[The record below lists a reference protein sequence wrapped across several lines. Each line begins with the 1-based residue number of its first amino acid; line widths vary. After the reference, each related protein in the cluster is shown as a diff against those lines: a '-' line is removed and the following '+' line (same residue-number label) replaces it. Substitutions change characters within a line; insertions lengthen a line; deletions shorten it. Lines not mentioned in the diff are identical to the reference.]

1 MPRLLIDAREVEV
14 PAGAT
19 ILDAARQLGIQIPTL
34 CHLDGCTPATSCMV
48 CVVKVRNPDRLL
60 PACGARAEDGM
71 EVESETQEVRAAR
84 RTALELLLS
93 DHPGDCI
100 APCRSICPARMDIP
114 RMLRQAAAGDW
125 ASAAA
130 TARSALVLP
139 ATLGRICP
147 APCEK
152 GCRRAD
158 HDAALAIRSL
168 HRRAADSDLAA
179 AGRTLPPCNP
189 ATGRRAAVI
198 GAGPC
203 GLAAAW
209 RLLQDGIAC
218 TLFDDQDKPG
228 GMLRLSV
235 PETQLPRDVLDAEVA
250 LVAALGAEFRMRTR
264 VGRDV
269 ALADLRK
276 DFDAVL
282 VAAGAARTDGAE
294 PAAGEALLA
303 GAGIDR
309 RTFQTSEAGVFAA
322 GNVVHSHR
330 MAVRAVA
337 DGAAAALSIAQH
349 LRGEGVTGLKRPFTT
364 RLHGPTA
371 EEMARLV
378 AGASPAGRVA
388 PAAAEGRGPAAGTA
402 GDARSGSEK
411 GQEPYAFSEKV
422 PDTFSDLTEDEA
434 RREAP
439 RCLHCD
445 CRKADAC
452 KLRRYAEAYG
462 ASPGRY
468 QGTRRPFEQDVRH
481 PDVVYEPGKCIS
493 CGLCIQV
500 AARAKEPLGLAF
512 IGRGFNVRVGT
523 PFSPTVAD
531 GLQKAAAECVA
542 ACPTGALATK

>member
-14 PAGAT
+14 APGAT
-19 ILDAARQLGIQIPTL
+19 LLDAARRAGLEIPTL
-34 CHLDGCTPATSCMV
+34 CFLDGCTPATSCMV

-71 EVESETQEVRAAR
+71 EVESETQEVRTAR

-100 APCRSICPARMDIP
+100 APCQSICPARMDIP

-179 AGRTLPPCNP
+179 AGRTLPPCKP
-189 ATGRRAAVI
+189 ATGKRAAVI

-282 VAAGAARTDGAE
+282 VAAGAARTDGAG

-322 GNVVHSHR
+322 GDVVHHHR

-364 RLHGPTA
+364 RLHAPTA
-371 EEMARLV
+371 EETARLV

-388 PAAAEGRGPAAGTA
+388 PAAAEGLEPAADLSAEALAKAEAA
-402 GDARSGSEK
+402 GDARSAADAEAPG
-411 GQEPYAFSEKV
+411 F
-422 PDTFSDLTEDEA
+422 TEDEA

-452 KLRRYAEAYG
+452 KLRQYAEAYG

-468 QGTRRPFEQDVRH
+468 QGTRRPFEQDARH
-481 PDVVYEPGKCIS
+481 PAVVYEPGKCIS

-500 AARAKEPLGLAF
+500 AARSKEPLGLAF

-523 PFSPTVAD
+523 PFSQTVAD

-542 ACPTGALATK
+542 ACPTGALAHK

>member
-14 PAGAT
+14 APGAT

-130 TARSALVLP
+130 TARSALALP

-179 AGRTLPPCNP
+179 AGRTLPPCKP

-235 PETQLPRDVLDAEVA
+235 PETQLPREVLDAEIA

-264 VGRDV
+264 IGRDV

-282 VAAGAARTDGAE
+282 VAAGAGQTQGAE
-294 PAAGEALLA
+294 PPAIESILA
-303 GAGIDR
+303 GVEVDR
-309 RTFQTSEAGVFAA
+309 RTFATSVAGLFAA
-322 GNVVHSHR
+322 GDVVHSHR

-337 DGAAAALSIAQH
+337 DGAAAARSIGQF
-349 LRGEGVTGLKRPFTT
+349 LRGEAPAAAPRPFTT
-364 RLHGPTA
+364 RLHAPTA

-378 AGASPAGRVA
+378 AGASPAGRIA
-388 PAAAEGRGPAAGTA
+388 PSAADAEAPG
-402 GDARSGSEK
+402 
-411 GQEPYAFSEKV
+411 F
-422 PDTFSDLTEDEA
+422 TEDEA

-452 KLRRYAEAYG
+452 KLRQYAEAYG

-468 QGTRRPFEQDVRH
+468 HGTRRQFEQDVRH

-523 PFSPTVAD
+523 PFSQTVAD

-542 ACPTGALATK
+542 ACPTGALAHK

>member
-1 MPRLLIDAREVEV
+1 MPRLTIDQREVDV
-14 PAGAT
+14 PPGAS
-19 ILDAARQLGIQIPTL
+19 ILDAARRAGIDIPTL

-60 PACGARAEDGM
+60 PACGARAENGM
-71 EVESETQEVRAAR
+71 EVESETDEVHAAR
-84 RTALELLLS
+84 RAALELLLS

-100 APCRSICPARMDIP
+100 GPCQGICPARMDVP
-114 RMLRQAAAGDW
+114 HMVRRAAAGDF
-125 ASAAA
+125 AGAAA
-130 TARSALVLP
+130 TARAALVLP

-158 HDAALAIRSL
+158 HDAAVGIRLL

-179 AGRTLPPCNP
+179 GRPALPARRPT
-189 ATGRRAAVI
+189 TGKRVAVI

-209 RLLQDGIAC
+209 RLAQEGAAC
-218 TLFDDQDKPG
+218 TVFDDQDRPG
-228 GMLRLSV
+228 GSLRRSV
-235 PETQLPRDVLDAEVA
+235 PESQLPRDVLDAEIA
-250 LVAALGAEFRMRTR
+250 LVAALGVEFKLSTG
-264 VGRDV
+264 VGRDA
-269 ALADLRK
+269 ALADLQR

-282 VAAGAARTDGAE
+282 IAAGAHAPPGGAAASPGSLLPDGAQV
-294 PAAGEALLA
+294 
-303 GAGIDR
+303 DR
-309 RTFQTSEAGVFAA
+309 RTYETSVRGLFAA
-322 GNVVHSHR
+322 GDFVHAHR

-337 DGAAAALSIAQH
+337 DGAAAARSV
-349 LRGEGVTGLKRPFTT
+349 LRFLAGDAPAAPRRPFTT
-364 RLHGPTA
+364 RLHAPTA

-388 PAAAEGRGPAAGTA
+388 PAGGEAAGL
-402 GDARSGSEK
+402 SPE
-411 GQEPYAFSEKV
+411 
-422 PDTFSDLTEDEA
+422 EA
-434 RREAP
+434 RREAA

-468 QGTRRPFEQDVRH
+468 HGTRRQFEQESRH

-493 CGLCIQV
+493 CGLCIQA
-500 AARAKEPLGLAF
+500 AARAGEPLGLAF
-512 IGRGFNVRVGT
+512 IGRGFNVRVAV
-523 PFSPTVAD
+523 PFSRTLEE
-531 GLQKAAAECVA
+531 GLRKAAAECVA
-542 ACPTGALATK
+542 ACPTGALAFKRS

>member
-114 RMLRQAAAGDW
+114 RMIRQAAAGDW

-179 AGRTLPPCNP
+179 AGRTLPPCKP

-235 PETQLPRDVLDAEVA
+235 PETQLPRDVLDAEIA

-282 VAAGAARTDGAE
+282 VAAGAGQAQGTE
-294 PAAGEALLA
+294 PPAIESILA
-303 GAGIDR
+303 GVEVDR
-309 RTFQTSEAGVFAA
+309 RTFATSVAGLFAA
-322 GNVVHSHR
+322 GDVVHPHR

-337 DGAAAALSIAQH
+337 DGTAAARSIGQF
-349 LRGEGVTGLKRPFTT
+349 LRGEAPAAAPRPFTT
-364 RLHGPTA
+364 RLHAPTA

-378 AGASPAGRVA
+378 AAASPAGRVA
-388 PAAAEGRGPAAGTA
+388 PAAAEDHEPAAGA
-402 GDARSGSEK
+402 PAWGGSAADAEAPG
-411 GQEPYAFSEKV
+411 F
-422 PDTFSDLTEDEA
+422 TEDEA

-452 KLRRYAEAYG
+452 KLRQYAEAYS

-468 QGTRRPFEQDVRH
+468 QGTRRQFEQDVRH

-542 ACPTGALATK
+542 ACPTGALAYK

>member
-1 MPRLLIDAREVEV
+1 MPRLLIDGREVEV
-14 PAGAT
+14 AAGAT
-19 ILDAARQLGIQIPTL
+19 ILDAARQLGVQIPTL

-71 EVESETQEVRAAR
+71 EVESETDEVRAAR

-130 TARSALVLP
+130 TARSALALP

-179 AGRTLPPCNP
+179 AGRTLPPCKP

-235 PETQLPRDVLDAEVA
+235 PETQLPREVLDAEVA

-264 VGRDV
+264 IGRDV

-282 VAAGAARTDGAE
+282 VAAGAHQAQGAE
-294 PAAGEALLA
+294 PPAIESVLA
-303 GAGIDR
+303 GVEVDR
-309 RTFQTSEAGVFAA
+309 RTFATSAAGLFAA

-337 DGAAAALSIAQH
+337 DGAAAARSIGQF
-349 LRGEGVTGLKRPFTT
+349 LRGEAPAAAPRPFTT
-364 RLHGPTA
+364 RLHAPTA

-378 AGASPAGRVA
+378 AGASPAGRIA
-388 PAAAEGRGPAAGTA
+388 PAAAVAHEPAA
-402 GDARSGSEK
+402 DA
-411 GQEPYAFSEKV
+411 
-422 PDTFSDLTEDEA
+422 
-434 RREAP
+434 
-439 RCLHCD
+439 
-445 CRKADAC
+445 
-452 KLRRYAEAYG
+452 
-462 ASPGRY
+462 
-468 QGTRRPFEQDVRH
+468 
-481 PDVVYEPGKCIS
+481 
-493 CGLCIQV
+493 
-500 AARAKEPLGLAF
+500 
-512 IGRGFNVRVGT
+512 
-523 PFSPTVAD
+523 
-531 GLQKAAAECVA
+531 
-542 ACPTGALATK
+542 